1 MKKLHKITVLLLLVS
16 LFFGSVNVSQIC
28 AKPKAEA
35 EEEDEEI
42 LLDDNELDSWEEEEE
57 VWDDDEEYDEE
68 DLYDDDEGDD
78 DTIRLTT
85 TINKKWKNHY
95 KAEVTLKN
103 LTDASID
110 DWTIGFQCKDE
121 IEKISKA
128 KIIGYQNNYYYV
140 QSLDGRQDIKANGKV
155 TFEITVKYK
164 GTMNEINSEFS
175 ADDCE
180 INKDNYSAA
189 YIEHPMWKDGV
200 SGEIKIQNKSNK
212 KIKDWRILFTS
223 NVKNWKML
231 NAGIVCQY
239 LNDSNE
245 MTYIVKGTKE
255 NKDMDANKN
264 ASVYFTA
271 QTDKTAVKVTPQK
284 LYKKDVDAEEW
295 QGQEESAELTED
307 DFMEYS
313 DYLAYLELQKEEK
326 KKEQK
331 KEKWKE
337 KEADIL
343 MKLKVGNTVM
353 GVVVGAAFEK
363 VFEILVEK

>member
-1 MKKLHKITVLLLLVS
+1 
-16 LFFGSVNVSQIC
+16 
-28 AKPKAEA
+28 
-35 EEEDEEI
+35 
-42 LLDDNELDSWEEEEE
+42 
-57 VWDDDEEYDEE
+57 
-68 DLYDDDEGDD
+68 
-78 DTIRLTT
+78 
-85 TINKKWKNHY
+85 
-95 KAEVTLKN
+95 
-103 LTDASID
+103 
-110 DWTIGFQCKDE
+110 
-121 IEKISKA
+121 
-128 KIIGYQNNYYYV
+128 
-140 QSLDGRQDIKANGKV
+140 
-155 TFEITVKYK
+155 
-164 GTMNEINSEFS
+164 MNEINSEFS

-180 INKDNYSAA
+180 INKDNYSVA
-189 YIEHPMWKDGV
+189 YIEHPMWKDSV

-255 NKDMDANKN
+255 NKDMEANKN

-271 QTDKTAVKVTPQK
+271 QTDKTAAKVTPQK

-326 KKEQK
+326 KKEQIK
-331 KEKWKE
+331 QKWKE
-337 KEADIL
+337 KETDAL
-343 MKLKVGNTVM
+343 MKFKAGNTVM

-363 VFEILVEK
+363 VFEVLGEK